1 MAKKVVTIDIE
12 KKDLEASSKPSE
24 AKVAKSAK
32 VEEKKEVENFG
43 IVEINNASATKK
55 IKNKTEKGFE
65 KNVSGSEKKSVKSHT
80 SKVEDY
86 FDFSFRT
93 QEKAKAIDSKK
104 AETKVENAKVEAKAE
119 TPVVSLKLTDDVKKS
134 QAENVSNSVKFD
146 SEATQIV
153 RVARMGSLFDCDKR
167 MMNA

>member
-55 IKNKTEKGFE
+55 LKNKTEKGFE
-65 KNVSGSEKKSVKSHT
+65 KNVSGSAKKSVKSQT
-80 SKVEDY
+80 SKVDDY

-93 QEKAKAIDSKK
+93 QEKTKTLESKK
-104 AETKVENAKVEAKAE
+104 TEAKVETKTEA
-119 TPVVSLKLTDDVKKS
+119 PVVSLKLTEEVKKS

-153 RVARMGSLFDCDKR
+153 RVARMGSLFDCEKR